1 MEEKGFSTN
10 EELAAYLGI
19 SHVSVAKRI
28 QAARIDETLISLF
41 PDYEGIPNSYYSRLS
56 RLQKYVQKNLFP
68 LDEVI
73 DNVKEETK
81 DLDIGDLGL
90 LKSCN
95 GKNHTIC
102 GKCL

>member
-1 MEEKGFSTN
+1 MKNSQHI
-10 EELAAYLGI
+10 LGLVMYRYEI
-19 SHVSVAKRI
+19 RRPVMT
-28 QAARIDETLISLF
+28 ETLISLF

-81 DLDIGDLGL
+81 DLDIGDLRVAQKL
-90 LKSCN
+90 
-95 GKNHTIC
+95 
-102 GKCL
+102 